1 MCTSIYSILWQNMIW
16 FNISQFDIIYCW
28 HALDKTIPEYWKL
41 CKSNCLIENACISC
55 KNNGNTYIAEQIT
68 WLNTNTYLSCSI
80 ILGPWQ
86 VAIVENKYI
95 IASMCVHSFHCRSVR
110 KTGADDLNAA
120 LVESLGTMARNSE
133 HNVVG
138 IILPIDELIFFRGVG
153 LNHQPAMCSTRHR
166 V

>member
-1 MCTSIYSILWQNMIW
+1 MDPMGNMIW

-55 KNNGNTYIAEQIT
+55 KKKWKYVYCRTNHLIEHKYVPVIFDHFGTLASCHSWKQIHYSF
-68 WLNTNTYLSCSI
+68 NVRSFLS
-80 ILGPWQ
+80 L
-86 VAIVENKYI
+86 
-95 IASMCVHSFHCRSVR
+95 SVT

-138 IILPIDELIFFRGVG
+138 IILPIDELLFFRGVG